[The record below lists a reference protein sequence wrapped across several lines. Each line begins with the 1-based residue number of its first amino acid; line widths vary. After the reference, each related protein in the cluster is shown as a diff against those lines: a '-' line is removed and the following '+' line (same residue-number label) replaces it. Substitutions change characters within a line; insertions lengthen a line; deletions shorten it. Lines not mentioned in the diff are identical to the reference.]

1 MAHRG
6 RPRKGS
12 EADVQIERG
21 MDLRADLDAAES
33 VLDNLRY
40 LIEVQRRAARHR
52 NAYFEAVRGAL
63 HTPHNGGGRAA

>member
-1 MAHRG
+1 
-6 RPRKGS
+6 
-12 EADVQIERG
+12 